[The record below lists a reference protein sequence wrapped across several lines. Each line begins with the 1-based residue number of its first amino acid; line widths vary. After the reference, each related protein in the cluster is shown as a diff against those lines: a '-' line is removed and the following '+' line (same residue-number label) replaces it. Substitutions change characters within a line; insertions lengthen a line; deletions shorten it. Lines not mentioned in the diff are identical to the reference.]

1 MQSTI
6 QSDLTKKMQV
16 VLDLDKCSR
25 LGFSVSGV
33 NYNVHFYIVTQVS
46 HGLFVRWE
54 YEML

>member
-16 VLDLDKCSR
+16 VRDLDEYSR

-33 NYNVHFYIVTQVS
+33 NYNVQFSY
-46 HGLFVRWE
+46 
-54 YEML
+54 